1 MIKINAGESLL
12 VTMDVESLYTNID
25 HVEGL
30 EAVEHF
36 LSDRSPESVPPT
48 TIILQL
54 MEWTLKN
61 NVFLF
66 QDVFYKQMKGTAMG
80 ACFSPNYAN
89 LFLGLWEER
98 YIYSTHNSFLDNIV
112 MWGRYIDDVLIIW
125 SGSESELHRFHQYI
139 NGINRN
145 LKLSLEY
152 SVSEINFLDLKI
164 TKEANGVL
172 HTSIFRKPTDRN
184 TILRANSFHPPWL
197 IENIP
202 HGQFQRLKRTCDR
215 EDDYEI
221 QLQDMTS
228 RFRQRGYDSRVL
240 TRATEKVGSIDR
252 NQLLCKKKKKSATR
266 LQ

>member
-1 MIKINAGESLL
+1 
-12 VTMDVESLYTNID
+12 
-25 HVEGL
+25 
-30 EAVEHF
+30 
-36 LSDRSPESVPPT
+36 
-48 TIILQL
+48 
-54 MEWTLKN
+54 
-61 NVFLF
+61 
-66 QDVFYKQMKGTAMG
+66 MG
-80 ACFSPNYAN
+80 ACFAPNYAN

-152 SVSEINFLDLKI
+152 SVSENNFLDLKI

-202 HGQFQRLKRTCDR
+202 HGQFQRLKRICDR

-228 RFRQRGYDSRVL
+228 RFQPSFNDYNRVFFSTTYSREATQIRRIIYSNWNIIESDSTL
-240 TRATEKVGSIDR
+240 RAIFREQPMVSYRRSPTIRNKVVRSYLPAPEKITWLGSLAGNFRCGRCIT
-252 NQLLCKKKKKSATR
+252 L
-266 LQ
+266 